1 MSLTVSMCRL
11 FVIIANILTTISGLI
26 LIGLGLY
33 GLFSPEMRFYS
44 NAIPLATIIL
54 GILVFVI
61 SITGCLGAIAENR
74 PTLITFFIILLILVI
89 IQIIFII
96 ITVIDAQNIEM
107 ILDKS
112 WDKAYNEHPSI
123 IRDIEDEYSC
133 CGFRN
138 TTDRAVPKR
147 SPEACIKSPWY
158 GYDQSCLSNLEVS
171 YKKHQN
177 TISFWFITLA
187 VIQIL
192 SLIFSYILIMYLP
205 TPEEREREYRAEHE
219 RLVRSYREDSSG
231 KTQDSHKYGSTSS
244 GAV

>member
-1 MSLTVSMCRL
+1 MSLTVAMCRL

-44 NAIPLATIIL
+44 NAFPLATIIL

-74 PTLITFFIILLILVI
+74 PTLIT
-89 IQIIFII
+89 
-96 ITVIDAQNIEM
+96 IEI

-112 WDKAYNEHPSI
+112 WDKAYKEHPSI

-138 TTDRAVPKR
+138 TTDRA
-147 SPEACIKSPWY
+147 
-158 GYDQSCLSNLEVS
+158 
-171 YKKHQN
+171 
-177 TISFWFITLA
+177 
-187 VIQIL
+187 IL
-192 SLIFSYILIMYLP
+192 TLIFSYILITYLP

-219 RLVRSYREDSSG
+219 RLVRSYRDDSSA
-231 KTQDSHKYGSTSS
+231 KTRDSHKYGSGMFAQNTVQFNSS
-244 GAV
+244 VRNLEYDNLSKLNNAAEDPSFPVLKKRWACE